1 MRRREWWEWDEGMIR
16 RAEKTKGGKDEFL
29 AEKQLVRTVRER
41 RIARGKRDEKKIG
54 KRKEERRKKMGAEE
68 EGRDGAG
75 ENYWKSEER
84 R

>member
-1 MRRREWWEWDEGMIR
+1 MVGVGRGMIR

-29 AEKQLVRTVRER
+29 AETQLVRIEGTSEKNRARETR
-41 RIARGKRDEKKIG
+41 REENRKGRR
-54 KRKEERRKKMGAEE
+54 RKEERRKKIGGEE
-68 EGRDGAG
+68 EGRNGAG